1 MHTVTK
7 SIMKVNIS
15 KFMFEMI
22 AKYSNSVFMLRF
34 KDDIGLRVNNFMQ
47 NQAVHLQKTPYLL
60 LYLRYISIRF
70 HWST

>member
-47 NQAVHLQKTPYLL
+47 NQAVH
-60 LYLRYISIRF
+60 
-70 HWST
+70 